1 MHTQDFPPS
10 KSNLVTGV
18 EEMQAAPDDFGGR
31 RRRRILQRR
40 DVAWTSGLFPLLLA
54 ALRPQPALGP
64 PVVTVIGS
72 NQYVG
77 PALGPLGESPYR
89 GRDHVF
95 HLGMSNLA
103 GAHAAV
109 LASCTRRCGA
119 DAFASLLA
127 VVAVQGCTQEE
138 LTECTACR
146 AVCYHLGTPGT
157 TGGEIGPWDLDHL
170 IHSSDHTNSHI
181 FVLFYIPRN
190 RNCKRFLPVWD
201 ELNRRFA
208 SIHTVDVLKLDCSG
222 TNAHA
227 CADHNVQRFPTMQ
240 VFRPGVPH
248 GDVFEPSL
256 QADLYMLEQ
265 WIHTG
270 IDDPALRDPR
280 DLSHHEPVPNCVA
293 FRRTRGC
300 DPYGDREHHKDRGCD
315 DRIDNGVE
323 GYCECSA
330 DDRRGHVECN
340 HSAFTCRD
348 VCHVVP
354 GCKGWRMT
362 SGCSPLG
369 PPEPTLDLHCQ
380 KQVPPGV
387 SGYCECSDGRIVH
400 ESTCARTVS
409 FTCEKECQSGPP
421 ETKALAAAIRKI
433 NAAAARQRYDSEK
446 RKKEEAA
453 SAIIAAA
460 EAAKIRQQEAEEY
473 AKAAEIRK
481 KEVEAA
487 ARAEAERKQKEEDAR
502 QAAEAEAARVAAEAE
517 EARQAEADRA
527 EEHRRYV
534 CLIALVAFH
543 TILA

>member
-1 MHTQDFPPS
+1 MGWWWCHC
-10 KSNLVTGV
+10 GV

-95 HLGMSNLA
+95 HL
-103 GAHAAV
+103 
-109 LASCTRRCGA
+109 
-119 DAFASLLA
+119 
-127 VVAVQGCTQEE
+127 
-138 LTECTACR
+138 
-146 AVCYHLGTPGT
+146 
-157 TGGEIGPWDLDHL
+157 GGEIGPWDLDHL

-256 QADLYMLEQ
+256 QADLYTLEQ

-362 SGCSPLG
+362 SGCSPLVPRN
-369 PPEPTLDLHCQ
+369 PP
-380 KQVPPGV
+380 
-387 SGYCECSDGRIVH
+387 
-400 ESTCARTVS
+400 
-409 FTCEKECQSGPP
+409 
-421 ETKALAAAIRKI
+421 
-433 NAAAARQRYDSEK
+433 
-446 RKKEEAA
+446 
-453 SAIIAAA
+453 
-460 EAAKIRQQEAEEY
+460 
-473 AKAAEIRK
+473 
-481 KEVEAA
+481 
-487 ARAEAERKQKEEDAR
+487 
-502 QAAEAEAARVAAEAE
+502 
-517 EARQAEADRA
+517 
-527 EEHRRYV
+527 
-534 CLIALVAFH
+534 
-543 TILA
+543 